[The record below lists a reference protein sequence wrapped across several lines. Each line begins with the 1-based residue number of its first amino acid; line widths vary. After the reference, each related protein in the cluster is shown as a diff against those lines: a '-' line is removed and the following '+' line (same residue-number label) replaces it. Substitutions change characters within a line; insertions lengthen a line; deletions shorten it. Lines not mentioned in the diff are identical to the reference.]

1 MMKSKVYTIR
11 TPERECFVEI
21 TQYLRKYLSEINV
34 SDGVLHVSVPH
45 TTAGV
50 TINEHA
56 DPSVVRDIL
65 VHLKKLVPYHGDYEH
80 LEGNSDAHIKACLV
94 GSSLSIP
101 FESNRLLL
109 GTWQGVFFC
118 EFDGPRTRR
127 FIVTVLPCV
136 LEKEL

>member
-1 MMKSKVYTIR
+1 MTMVKSKVYTIR

-21 TQYLRKYLSEINV
+21 TQYLQEYLHEIDITN
-34 SDGVLHVSVPH
+34 GVLLVFIPH

-50 TINEHA
+50 TINEHD

-65 VHLKKLVPYHGDYEH
+65 TYLKKLVPYRGNYKH
-80 LEGNSDAHIKACLV
+80 LEGNSDAHIKASLV
-94 GSSLSIP
+94 GASLSIP
-101 FESNRLLL
+101 FESKKLLL

-127 FIVTVLPCV
+127 FIVTATPCDP
-136 LEKEL
+136 K

>member
-1 MMKSKVYTIR
+1 MTMAKSKVYTIR

-21 TQYLRKYLSEINV
+21 THCLRDYLREIDII
-34 SDGVLHVSVPH
+34 DGVIHVFIPH

-65 VHLKKLVPYHGDYEH
+65 AYLKKLVPYRGDYEH
-80 LEGNSDAHIKACLV
+80 LEGNSDAHIKASLV
-94 GSSLSIP
+94 GASISIP
-101 FESNRLLL
+101 FESRKLLL

-127 FIVTVLPCV
+127 FIVTATPCDPR
-136 LEKEL
+136 